1 MRTVC
6 LSFVMSLVCAV
17 VAIGAVQ
24 TSQTAEDKVI
34 GTWTGTWDG
43 ASTGK
48 YTMSIARD
56 DAKKLG
62 GTIQTVPD
70 EGGGY
75 TATFKSV
82 AVDGDTVTISYDSPA
97 GDAAEI
103 QLVATTDGV
112 NIKGSWKAV
121 DPSSNTVSA
130 SGNFIGSKK

>member
-6 LSFVMSLVCAV
+6 LSFVMGLVCTAV
-17 VAIGAVQ
+17 TLGGVSLA
-24 TSQTAEDKVI
+24 QTAEDNLI
-34 GTWTGTWDG
+34 GTWSGTWDG

-56 DAKKLG
+56 EAKHLG
-62 GTIQTVPD
+62 GTVQTVPD

-82 AVDGDTVTISYDSPA
+82 VVDGATVRISYDSPA
-97 GDAAEI
+97 GDPTEI
-103 QLVATTDGV
+103 QLEATTDGA
-112 NIKGSWKAV
+112 NIKGSWKMV
-121 DPSSNTVSA
+121 DRSNTVTA

>member
-6 LSFVMSLVCAV
+6 LPFVMGLVCTIV
-17 VAIGAVQ
+17 TIGAVP
-24 TSQTAEDKVI
+24 SSKTAEDEVI

-56 DAKKLG
+56 DAKQLG

-82 AVDGDTVTISYDSPA
+82 VVSGDTVTITYDSPA
-97 GDAAEI
+97 GDAGEI
-103 QLVATTDGV
+103 QLEATTDGA

-121 DPSSNTVSA
+121 DRSSNAVSA
-130 SGNFIGSKK
+130 SGNFVGSKK

>member
-1 MRTVC
+1 MRTFG
-6 LSFVMSLVCAV
+6 LSFVMGLVCTV
-17 VAIGAVQ
+17 VSIGAVP
-24 TSQTAEDKVI
+24 SLQTAEDKVI
-34 GTWTGTWDG
+34 GTWSGTWDG

-56 DAKKLG
+56 DAKNLS

-82 AVDGDTVTISYDSPA
+82 VVDGDTVRISYDSPA
-97 GDAAEI
+97 GDATEI
-103 QLVATTDGV
+103 QLVATTDEA

>member
-6 LSFVMSLVCAV
+6 LSFVMGLVCSV
-17 VAIGAVQ
+17 VTIGAVQ
-24 TSQTAEDKVI
+24 SSKTAEDKVI

-56 DAKKLG
+56 DAKTLG
-62 GTIQTVPD
+62 GTMQTVPD

-82 AVDGDTVTISYDSPA
+82 VVDGDTVTISYDSPE
-97 GDAAEI
+97 DATEI
-103 QLVATTDGV
+103 QIEATTDGA

-121 DPSSNTVSA
+121 DPSSKNVSA
-130 SGNFIGSKK
+130 SGNFVGSKK

>member
-24 TSQTAEDKVI
+24 TSETAEDKVT

>member
-1 MRTVC
+1 MRTLC
-6 LSFVMSLVCAV
+6 LSFVMGLVCTV
-17 VAIGAVQ
+17 VAIGAAPS
-24 TSQTAEDKVI
+24 SQTAEDNVI
-34 GTWTGTWDG
+34 GAWSGTWDG

-82 AVDGDTVTISYDSPA
+82 VVDGATVTISYDSPA
-97 GDAAEI
+97 GDATEI
-103 QLVATTDGV
+103 QLVATIDGAT
-112 NIKGSWKAV
+112 IKGSWKAM
-121 DPSSNTVSA
+121 DPASNTVSA
-130 SGNFIGSKK
+130 SGNFIGSRK

>member
-24 TSQTAEDKVI
+24 TSEKAEDKVT

-82 AVDGDTVTISYDSPA
+82 ALDGDTVTISYDSPA

-130 SGNFIGSKK
+130 NGNFIGSKK